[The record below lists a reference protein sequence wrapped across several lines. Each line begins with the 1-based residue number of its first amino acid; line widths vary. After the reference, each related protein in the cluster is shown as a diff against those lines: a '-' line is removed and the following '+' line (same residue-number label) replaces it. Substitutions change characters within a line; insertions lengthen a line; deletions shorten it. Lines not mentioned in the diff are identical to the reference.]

1 MARPHVRSTGEHVS
15 VIGIVLA
22 NELQSPQKPLP
33 LSHQPSLFSFRV
45 LSTCGFSFKCFKRH
59 LWLRVWNPRRLAPN
73 SQPWFNPLVQ
83 TLRLLPRS
91 VLDTFP
97 LQWFKNSAYPQPI
110 ANCAAT
116 TTFYIARSYIIS
128 TSHRMSFK
136 FKYILCIQTF
146 STIKH
151 ITHGQS
157 IRHTDRT
164 LNKTVP

>member
-1 MARPHVRSTGEHVS
+1 MNDFQR
-15 VIGIVLA
+15 
-22 NELQSPQKPLP
+22 PQKPLP
-33 LSHQPSLFSFRV
+33 PSHRPSLFSFRAS
-45 LSTCGFSFKCFKRH
+45 STRGVSFKYFKRH

-73 SQPWFNPLVQ
+73 RLSWLSPLVQ
-83 TLRLLPRS
+83 TPRPIPRS
-91 VLDTFP
+91 VLGTFP
-97 LQWFKNSAYPQPI
+97 FQWFKNLAYPQPI

-146 STIKH
+146 STIRR
-151 ITHGQS
+151 ITREQL
-157 IRHTDRT
+157 IRLTDCT